1 MNCEQVRQE
10 LLEQFGEHG
19 YSEAV
24 TKHLQGCV
32 SCKEFAEELGDL
44 TRMAGGNE
52 DFFPEPSVTQEL
64 IEGVERRLDNLRS
77 TRVTPVRSAW
87 HSYIPAVAALLVV
100 IGFSATAYMLN
111 VFNSSNHRVDTGSKD
126 TLLVVTGSSAADEEF
141 STGEVDSLLNDFA
154 ADRNET
160 ASEYLIDDL
169 SADEL
174 EYLENNLKAG
184 DIL

>member
-1 MNCEQVRQE
+1 M
-10 LLEQFGEHG
+10 
-19 YSEAV
+19 
-24 TKHLQGCV
+24 
-32 SCKEFAEELGDL
+32 
-44 TRMAGGNE
+44 M
-52 DFFPEPSVTQEL
+52 
-64 IEGVERRLDNLRS
+64 
-77 TRVTPVRSAW
+77 
-87 HSYIPAVAALLVV
+87 
-100 IGFSATAYMLN
+100 N
-111 VFNSSNHRVDTGSKD
+111 VFNSSNHRADTGSKD